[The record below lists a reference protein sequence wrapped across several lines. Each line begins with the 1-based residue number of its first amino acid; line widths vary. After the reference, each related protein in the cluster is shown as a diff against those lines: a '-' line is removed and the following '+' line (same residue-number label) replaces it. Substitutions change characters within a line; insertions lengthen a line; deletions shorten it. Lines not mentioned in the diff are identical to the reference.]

1 MEYNEDDFLMISG
14 IQHFSFCPR
23 QWALIHI
30 EQAWSENVKTME
42 GNIVHAHCHD
52 KNFIEKR
59 GAILISRGMWV
70 SSRLLGVTGQC
81 DVVEFHQDEEGCC
94 LYGRDG
100 KWKPFPIEYKRGK
113 SKQINADRLQL
124 CCQSMCL
131 EDMLGVSISEGA
143 LYYHETHRREPV
155 ELTKTLRK
163 EVVDMIGKMHDY
175 FQRGY
180 VPKVRPKKGCASCS
194 LKDLCIPVICK
205 KKSAQSYYDEF
216 LGDTLL

>member
-30 EQAWSENVKTME
+30 EKVWAENIKTVE
-42 GNIVHAHCHD
+42 GNIVHEHCHD
-52 KNFIEKR
+52 KDFIEKR
-59 GAILISRGMWV
+59 GDLLISRGMWV

-81 DVVEFHQDEEGCC
+81 DVVEFHQAEDGCC

-100 KWKPFPIEYKRGK
+100 VWKPFPIEYKRGK
-113 SKQINADRLQL
+113 SKQIDADRLQL
-124 CCQSMCL
+124 CCQAMCL
-131 EDMLGVSISEGA
+131 EKMLGVPILEGA

-155 ELTKTLRK
+155 ELTQTLRK
-163 EVVDMIGKMHDY
+163 EVTDMIRKMHDY

-180 VPKVRPKKGCASCS
+180 IPKVRPKRSCASCS
-194 LKDLCIPVICK
+194 LKDLCLPVICK
-205 KKSAQSYYDEF
+205 RKSAQPYYDEF
-216 LGDTLL
+216 LGEKLL